1 MQLSLYASP
10 HFQTCGILKVMT
22 SESARV
28 NDFSPHVIFA
38 VNTLRAG
45 VRYIYSYC
53 EIGLKP
59 AVVSCLTNAL
69 APPPIARGSCSRA
82 QTDWPV
88 F

>member
-38 VNTLRAG
+38 ERNTLRAG
-45 VRYIYSYC
+45 VRYIY
-53 EIGLKP
+53 IRTVK
-59 AVVSCLTNAL
+59 L
-69 APPPIARGSCSRA
+69 A
-82 QTDWPV
+82 
-88 F
+88 